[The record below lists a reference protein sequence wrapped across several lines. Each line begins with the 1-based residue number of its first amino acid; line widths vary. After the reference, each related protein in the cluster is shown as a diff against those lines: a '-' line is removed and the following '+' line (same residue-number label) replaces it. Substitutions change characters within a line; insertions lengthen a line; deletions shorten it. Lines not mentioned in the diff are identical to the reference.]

1 MKSQK
6 SYAILLSKAAAGV
19 LFIAERSIAMDNQKS
34 LDGRTALVTGGT
46 SGIGFYTAVAL
57 ARLGATLFITGRNVE
72 HGQRA
77 ERQLRA
83 TADNENVYF
92 YQVDASTVGG
102 NQELAR
108 RILEETDQLHI
119 LINNVGG
126 LYHDRWVT
134 ADSYEATLAMNFV
147 GPFALTEALLPLL
160 QRSAPT
166 RIVNVTSA
174 GYTMWKG
181 DLFADVQSRETF
193 SGVDAYNR
201 SKYLNLLWT
210 FALARRLEG
219 SGITANALHPG
230 TAWTAMTKRS
240 EPRILPA
247 GMRRLWPLIRLI
259 QRIGSPEKVAH
270 TSIYLASA
278 PEVAQMT
285 GKYFESNTRPKDLGP
300 HVADDAKQEK
310 TWDLGTSLVRD
321 AVTAIPVSSE
331 AAR

>member
-1 MKSQK
+1 MNNFK
-6 SYAILLSKAAAGV
+6 ILCGKTV
-19 LFIAERSIAMDNQKS
+19 
-34 LDGRTALVTGGT
+34 LVTGGT
-46 SGIGFYTAVAL
+46 SGIGFYIALAL
-57 ARLGATLFITGRNVE
+57 ARMGAMVFVTGRNADY
-72 HGQRA
+72 GQEA
-77 ERQLRA
+77 ERKLRVA
-83 TADNENVYF
+83 AGNENVYF
-92 YQVDASTVGG
+92 IQADASTVGG

-108 RILEETDQLHI
+108 RIIAETDQLLI
-119 LINNVGG
+119 LINNVSG
-126 LYHDRWVT
+126 LYNDRWVT

-160 QRSAPT
+160 RQSAPA

-181 DLFADVQSRETF
+181 DLFADCQSRQTYNA
-193 SGVDAYNR
+193 SDAYNR

-210 FALARRLEG
+210 FVLARRLEG

-230 TAWTAMTKRS
+230 TAWTAMTKSS
-240 EPRILPA
+240 EPRSLPA

-278 PEVAQMT
+278 PEVAHMT
-285 GKYFESNTRPKDLGP
+285 GKYFESHTHPKHVDP
-300 HVADDAKQEK
+300 HVADDVKQEK
-310 TWDLGTSLVRD
+310 TWDLGTSLVHD